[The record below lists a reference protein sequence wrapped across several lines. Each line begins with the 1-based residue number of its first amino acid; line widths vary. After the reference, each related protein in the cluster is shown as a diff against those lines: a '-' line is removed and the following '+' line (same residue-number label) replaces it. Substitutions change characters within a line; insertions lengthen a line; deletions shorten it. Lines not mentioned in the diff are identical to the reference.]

1 MDNTSTPE
9 RTARELLAI
18 LRAAN
23 TLALESMM
31 IRALHSRYGSHRPH
45 DELADGL
52 RFAIE
57 QGWLQYT
64 DDRLSIRLTQAG
76 FDET

>member
-18 LRAAN
+18 VRAADTHAN
-23 TLALESMM
+23 ESMK
-31 IRALHSRYGSHRPH
+31 IRALHSRYGSHRRH

-57 QGWLQYT
+57 QGWLQHT
-64 DDRLSIRLTQAG
+64 DDRLSVRLTQAG
-76 FDET
+76 FKEA